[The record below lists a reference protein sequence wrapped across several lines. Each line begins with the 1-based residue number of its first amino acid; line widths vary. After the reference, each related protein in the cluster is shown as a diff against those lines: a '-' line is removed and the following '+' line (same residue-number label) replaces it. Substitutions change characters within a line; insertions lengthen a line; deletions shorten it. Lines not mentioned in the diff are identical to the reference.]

1 MSDIIF
7 NEEKDFEE
15 SVIKALIEHGW
26 ESDVI
31 RYPSEED
38 LIRNWAN
45 ILFNNNKQ
53 GTRLNDQPL
62 TSGEMAQILDQ
73 VRNLQSPM
81 ALNEFINGRSISI
94 TRDNPNDPIH
104 LGKEISLK
112 IYDRQEIALGQ
123 SRYQIVQ
130 QPKFKTKS
138 PILNSRRGDLML
150 LINGMPVIHL
160 ELKRSGIP
168 VSEAYN
174 QIEKYSHEGVF
185 RGIFSLVQIF
195 VAMQPKESVYFA
207 NPGEKGVFNKA
218 FYFHWADFNNNPIN
232 EWYTFIKKFLSIP
245 MAHMLIG
252 FYTIADTDEGILKVM
267 RSYQYYAAVGIAN
280 IVAEKK
286 SHWDDKKQLGG
297 HVWHTTG
304 SGKTMTSFKAA
315 QLVAANHDADKVVF
329 LVDRKELGIQSLKE
343 YRSFATGSL
352 KRMRHLIIMIQ
363 LQRIYFH
370 SMV

>member
-15 SVIKALIEHGW
+15 AVIKALIEHGW

-38 LIRNWAN
+38 LIQNWAN

-94 TRDNPNDPIH
+94 TRD
-104 LGKEISLK
+104 
-112 IYDRQEIALGQ
+112 
-123 SRYQIVQ
+123 
-130 QPKFKTKS
+130 
-138 PILNSRRGDLML
+138 
-150 LINGMPVIHL
+150 NGMPVIHL

-304 SGKTMTSFKAA
+304 SGKT
-315 QLVAANHDADKVVF
+315 
-329 LVDRKELGIQSLKE
+329 IQI
-343 YRSFATGSL
+343 F
-352 KRMRHLIIMIQ
+352 
-363 LQRIYFH
+363 
-370 SMV
+370 